1 MFLFCWAFV
10 NTEKEK
16 LRKADSKSLRKM
28 EGMTTTTATA
38 AFPETKD
45 SAPRKSIQKLSESF
59 CAPQYAA
66 SLKCLDDSD
75 YDKSKC
81 QDHFEA
87 YKACREQE
95 RKIRLEAN
103 RKSKR
108 FF

>member
-1 MFLFCWAFV
+1 
-10 NTEKEK
+10 
-16 LRKADSKSLRKM
+16 M
-28 EGMTTTTATA
+28 ESTTSTA
-38 AFPETKD
+38 ASSETREL
-45 SAPRKSIQKLSESF
+45 APRKSIQKLSESF

-87 YKACREQE
+87 YKACRKQE
-95 RKIRLEAN
+95 RELRLKAN